1 MIELK
6 DISKVFR
13 KKNIDIKALTEVNL
27 KIPEGRIYGIIGS
40 SGAGKSTLIRCINL
54 LERPTQGQVLIND
67 VDLMTL
73 SPGKLIDVRR
83 KIGMI
88 FQHFN
93 LLSSRTVFE
102 NIAFPLELIGTS
114 KDHIQLKVKELLDL
128 VGLESKSDD
137 YPASLSGG
145 QKQRVAIARALAS
158 DPAVLLCDEATS
170 ALDPA
175 TTRSILN
182 LLKDINK
189 RLNITIVLITHEMDV
204 VKAICDDVAVLSEG
218 RVIERGSVREIFSN
232 AKTDL
237 TQQFINSSLHVDIA
251 HEYLNRLVQVSE
263 DNGKDLLLKV
273 RFNGA
278 STDQPLLSSIVK
290 LFGIDYEVLNA
301 KMDTLGDM
309 QVGVMLL
316 KISGSIDAITNV
328 INYFK
333 DKKLEVEVIGYV

>member
-6 DISKVFR
+6 NISKVFR
-13 KKNIDIKALTEVNL
+13 KKNVDIRALSQINL
-27 KIPEGRIYGIIGS
+27 TIPEGCIYGIIGS

-54 LERPTQGQVLIND
+54 LERPTQGQVLING
-67 VDLMTL
+67 VDLMGL
-73 SPGKLIDVRR
+73 SGGKLADVRR

-102 NIAFPLELIGTS
+102 NIAFPLELTHAP
-114 KDHIQLKVKELLDL
+114 KEHIQTKVKELLDL
-128 VGLESKSDD
+128 VGLEHKKDE
-137 YPASLSGG
+137 YPANLSGG

-175 TTRSILN
+175 TTRSILS

-189 RLNITIVLITHEMDV
+189 RLNITMVLITHEMDV
-204 VKAICDDVAVLSEG
+204 VKAICDDVAILSDG
-218 RVIERGSVREIFSN
+218 KIIEQGSVHEIFSN

-237 TQQFINSSLHVDIA
+237 TQQFIDSSLHVDIA
-251 HEYLNRLVQVSE
+251 HEYLNRLVQVS
-263 DNGKDLLLKV
+263 DDGNKDLLLKI

-278 STDQPLLSSIVK
+278 TADEPLLSSIVK
-290 LFGIDYEVLNA
+290 LFNIDYEVLNA
-301 KMDTLGDM
+301 KMDTLGKM

-316 KISGSIDAITNV
+316 KISGEVDRITDV
-328 INYFK
+328 IKYFK
-333 DKKLEVEVIGYV
+333 EKKLEVEIIGYV

>member
-13 KKNIDIKALTEVNL
+13 KKNIDIGALTEVNL
-27 KIPEGRIYGIIGS
+27 KIPEGRIFGIIGS

-54 LERPTQGQVLIND
+54 LERPTRGQVLIDD

-73 SPGKLIDVRR
+73 PARKLVDVRR

-102 NIAFPLELIGTS
+102 NIAFPLELIQTP
-114 KDHIQLKVKELLDL
+114 KDRIQSRVKELLDL
-128 VGLESKSDD
+128 VGLGSKRDD

-145 QKQRVAIARALAS
+145 QKQRVAIARALANE
-158 DPAVLLCDEATS
+158 PAVLLCDEATS

-175 TTRSILN
+175 TTRSILS

-189 RLNITIVLITHEMDV
+189 RLHITIVLITHEMDV
-204 VKAICDDVAVLSEG
+204 VKAICDDVAVLSDG
-218 RVIERGSVREIFSN
+218 RIIEQGSVREIFSN
-232 AKTDL
+232 AQTDL
-237 TQQFINSSLHVDIA
+237 TQQFINSSLHIDIA
-251 HEYLNRLVQVSE
+251 HEYLNRMVPVS
-263 DNGKDLLLKV
+263 DDGDKDLLLKV
-273 RFNGA
+273 HFNGT
-278 STDQPLLSSIVK
+278 STEEPFLSSIVK
-290 LFGIDYEVLNA
+290 LFDVDYEVLNA
-301 KMDTLGDM
+301 KMDTLGNM

-316 KISGSIDAITNV
+316 KISGAVDSLTNV
-328 INYFK
+328 VNYFK
-333 DKKLEVEVIGYV
+333 NKGLEVEVIGYV

>member
-114 KDHIQLKVKELLDL
+114 KEHIQLKVKELLDL
-128 VGLESKSDD
+128 VGLESK
-137 YPASLSGG
+137 
-145 QKQRVAIARALAS
+145 
-158 DPAVLLCDEATS
+158 
-170 ALDPA
+170 
-175 TTRSILN
+175 
-182 LLKDINK
+182 
-189 RLNITIVLITHEMDV
+189 
-204 VKAICDDVAVLSEG
+204 
-218 RVIERGSVREIFSN
+218 
-232 AKTDL
+232 
-237 TQQFINSSLHVDIA
+237 
-251 HEYLNRLVQVSE
+251 
-263 DNGKDLLLKV
+263 
-273 RFNGA
+273 
-278 STDQPLLSSIVK
+278 
-290 LFGIDYEVLNA
+290 
-301 KMDTLGDM
+301 
-309 QVGVMLL
+309 
-316 KISGSIDAITNV
+316 
-328 INYFK
+328 
-333 DKKLEVEVIGYV
+333 

>member
-1 MIELK
+1 
-6 DISKVFR
+6 
-13 KKNIDIKALTEVNL
+13 
-27 KIPEGRIYGIIGS
+27 
-40 SGAGKSTLIRCINL
+40 
-54 LERPTQGQVLIND
+54 
-67 VDLMTL
+67 
-73 SPGKLIDVRR
+73 
-83 KIGMI
+83 
-88 FQHFN
+88 
-93 LLSSRTVFE
+93 
-102 NIAFPLELIGTS
+102 
-114 KDHIQLKVKELLDL
+114 LDL
-128 VGLESKSDD
+128 VGLESKSDE

>member
-114 KDHIQLKVKELLDL
+114 KEHIQLKVKELLDL
-128 VGLESKSDD
+128 VGLESKSDE